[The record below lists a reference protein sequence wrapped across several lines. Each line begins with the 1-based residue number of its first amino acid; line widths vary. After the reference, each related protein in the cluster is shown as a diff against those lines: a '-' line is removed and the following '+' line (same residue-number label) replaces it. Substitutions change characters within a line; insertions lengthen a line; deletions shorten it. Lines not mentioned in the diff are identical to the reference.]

1 MKKLFALAIVM
12 MMVVGGVFAEGTGSS
27 GLQKETT
34 GLSATTDVVLKLG
47 IDENTSFYEIGFSGS
62 DVTKDNYASRAPK
75 TTVSL
80 AVDST
85 TKTSA
90 SNENDELYV
99 YWNIVAPEGIDLELA
114 ISEPLKDLSADS
126 PTTDTIDW
134 QVDFTTGGG
143 TPATSEGASTDS
155 PAKLQI
161 TGIEPGIGSKQLTV
175 STLANALVGKDAAT
189 YTGTLTV
196 RVASN

>member
-12 MMVVGGVFAEGTGSS
+12 MMVCGVFAEGTGSS
-27 GLQKETT
+27 GLKEDTT
-34 GLSATTDVVLKLG
+34 SLSATTDVVLELG
-47 IDENTSFYEIGFSGS
+47 IDEDTSFYEIGFSGS
-62 DVTKDNYASRAPK
+62 SVTKDNYASMGTPK
-75 TTVSL
+75 KTVSL
-80 AVDST
+80 AVDS

-90 SNENDELYV
+90 SNENDELHV

-114 ISEPLKDLSADS
+114 ISDPLKDLSADS

-143 TPATSEGASTDS
+143 TPATSVGASTDS